1 MRTGVFKKFN
11 KAGFTLVEL
20 MVAIAIFGIAS
31 AAMYATY
38 QQQQNSYLTQEQV
51 ADMQQNLRAAL
62 FFITRDLKKA
72 GYDPSE
78 KAEATLDSHNI
89 ARVAEFRFAYDD
101 NEDGVI
107 QNNEY
112 IRYTLTNDGSNGIN
126 DSSRD
131 GLTNGSPCHLGR
143 ETGIAPDNSGL
154 ESVADNVD
162 AIEFLYHLADGTITT
177 SPVSFADIRA
187 IDVSLLV
194 RTGEQIKGYKDTA
207 KYFPASNPNPG
218 PASNPGPET
227 GKVWGP
233 FNDQYQRRLLIT
245 QIKCRNIG
253 VE

>member
-38 QQQQNSYLTQEQV
+38 QHQQDSYLTQEQV

-78 KAEATLDSHNI
+78 KAEATLDSNNI
-89 ARVAEFRFAYDD
+89 ARVAECRFAYDD

-112 IRYTLTNDGSNGIN
+112 IRYALTSDGSNGIN

-131 GLTNGSPCHLGR
+131 GLRNSLPCHLGR
-143 ETGIAPDNSGL
+143 ETGIPPDNSGL

-177 SPVSFADIRA
+177 SPASPSEIRTM
-187 IDVSLLV
+187 DVSLLV
-194 RTGEQIKGYKDTA
+194 RTGEQIKGYTDRST
-207 KYFPASNPNPG
+207 YFPASNPG
-218 PASNPGPET
+218 HET
-227 GKVWGP
+227 GVGKKVWGP

>member
-20 MVAIAIFGIAS
+20 MVAVAIFGIAS

-72 GYDPSE
+72 GFDPSE
-78 KAEATLDSHNI
+78 RAEATLDSNNI
-89 ARVAEFRFAYDD
+89 ARVAECRFAYDD

-107 QNNEY
+107 QNTEY
-112 IRYTLTNDGSNGIN
+112 IRYALTNDGSNSIN

-131 GLTNGSPCHLGR
+131 GLTNGLPCHLGR
-143 ETGIAPDNSGL
+143 ETGIPPDNSGL

-162 AIEFLYHLADGTITT
+162 AIELLYHLADGTITA
-177 SPVSFADIRA
+177 SPASPSEIRTM
-187 IDVSLLV
+187 DVSLLV
-194 RTGEQIKGYKDTA
+194 RTGEQIKGYTDTST
-207 KYFPASNPNPG
+207 YFPASNPG
-218 PASNPGPET
+218 HET
-227 GKVWGP
+227 GVGKKVWGP
-233 FNDQYQRRLLIT
+233 FNDPYQRRLLIT
-245 QIKCRNIG
+245 QIKCRNLG